1 MTEKTMNQQEACKD
15 CYQKHNC
22 REIYNHLGNAKG
34 PSVTLKAVTAFLLPL
49 TVFIVTL
56 AAFEIFS
63 DSTSNAGHLHILLG
77 FLLAISAALAMVISI
92 KVINRKLGKA
102 K

>member
-1 MTEKTMNQQEACKD
+1 MNQQKLCQN
-15 CYQKHNC
+15 CNQKHDC
-22 REIYNHLGNAKG
+22 QELYQQLGHAKG
-34 PSVTLKAVTAFLLPL
+34 SSVALKAVIAFLLPPA
-49 TVFIVTL
+49 VFIGAL

-63 DSTSNAGHLHILLG
+63 DRTSNAGHLHVLLG

-92 KVINRKLGKA
+92 RIINRKLGKA

>member
-1 MTEKTMNQQEACKD
+1 MIERTMNQQKSCKD

-22 REIYNHLGNAKG
+22 REIYHHLGNAKG
-34 PSVTLKAVTAFLLPL
+34 PSITLKAVTAFLLPL
-49 TVFIVTL
+49 IVFIVTL
-56 AAFEIFS
+56 AAFEMFS
-63 DSTSNAGHLHILLG
+63 DRTLNAGRLHILLG

-92 KVINRKLGKA
+92 RIINRKLGKT

>member
-1 MTEKTMNQQEACKD
+1 MKQQKLCQD
-15 CYQKHNC
+15 CNQKHNC
-22 REIYNHLGNAKG
+22 QDIYQQLGHAKC

-49 TVFIVTL
+49 AVFIGAL
-56 AAFEIFS
+56 AVFETFS
-63 DSTSNAGHLHILLG
+63 DQSANAGHLHILLG
-77 FLLAISAALAMVISI
+77 FLLAISAALIMVISI

>member
-1 MTEKTMNQQEACKD
+1 MNQQEACKD

-92 KVINRKLGKA
+92 RIINRKLGKA

>member
-1 MTEKTMNQQEACKD
+1 MNQQEACKD